1 MFIHQKQN
9 IFITSFKSF
18 MTGYHFFST
27 NHKNE
32 GRAST
37 ALVSQMISLF
47 GLATLIH
54 LFTCL
59 MDEIANTNR
68 FSVCG

>member
-37 ALVSQMISLF
+37 ALGSQMISLF
-47 GLATLIH
+47 GLATLIY

-59 MDEIANTNR
+59 KDEIANTNR